1 MQNLETITTRDGSRT
16 LYSTRYGQT
25 YHSIHGAKREAVHVF
40 LDGTNVLGL
49 LAENKCAHV
58 LEIGFGAGLNFLLT
72 SEAATRYTA
81 TLHYTGV
88 DRSVPD
94 AGTLHSLDYQGETR
108 AVETALSLVAWRRL
122 FGSSVPEGRYAL
134 PLPYRGML
142 DLQIC
147 DATSIE
153 LPSNRFEAVYLDP
166 FDPKRNPELWS
177 PAFLRLLYLATKPNG
192 YLATYS
198 AAGAV
203 RRAMEAVGFQVLR
216 RPGPPGKREC
226 LVAHKA
232 PGAQG

>member
-40 LDGTNVLGL
+40 LDGTNVLDL
-49 LAENKCAHV
+49 LAESKCAHV
-58 LEIGFGAGLNFLLT
+58 LEIGFGTGLNFLLT
-72 SEAATRYTA
+72 AEAAARYNV

-94 AGTLHSLDYQGETR
+94 AETLRSLNYQSETG
-108 AVETALSLVAWRRL
+108 AVETTVSLIAWRRL
-122 FGSSVPEGRYAL
+122 YGSSVPEGRYAL
-134 PLPYRGML
+134 PLPHQGML

-147 DATSIE
+147 DATSLE

-166 FDPKRNPELWS
+166 FDPKRNPELWT
-177 PAFLRLLYLATKPNG
+177 PAFLRHLYLATKPNG

-203 RRAMEAVGFQVLR
+203 RRAIAAVGYQVLR

-226 LVAHKA
+226 LVAHKT